1 MRPSSSSSPEP
12 AGAQGPGAGPG
23 LFDEVLAAG
32 PVRDAVADRRWLAA
46 MLEAEAALARA
57 QAALGLIPAEAAAA
71 ITAACVPERY
81 DLADIAAGAAGSG
94 TPVLPLV
101 TALRRAV
108 PGEVRRYVHAGATS
122 QDILD
127 TAAMLVAHR
136 ALGPLLADLD
146 GAAEAAGDLARRY
159 RDTPAAGR
167 TLLQHAVPVT
177 FGLKAAGWLVAL
189 REARDLLVRVRT
201 RRLAVQLGG
210 AAGTLDAYGDA
221 GPAVVRRFAAE
232 LGLAAPLVPWHT
244 DRTRVAELAGALAT
258 AAGVAGKAARDVTLL
273 AQSEVGEVAEAAP
286 GASSAMP
293 HKRNPVAAVATLAA
307 AAQAPG
313 LAATVFGAMVQE
325 HERAAGAWHAEW
337 RPLRELLVAAG
348 SAVHWLRRCLSG
360 LVVDE
365 AAVARNLARLR
376 AVAGETAGG
385 GTGAAAALVDLALAA
400 GDETGERP

>member
-1 MRPSSSSSPEP
+1 
-12 AGAQGPGAGPG
+12 
-23 LFDEVLAAG
+23 
-32 PVRDAVADRRWLAA
+32 
-46 MLEAEAALARA
+46 
-57 QAALGLIPAEAAAA
+57 
-71 ITAACVPERY
+71 
-81 DLADIAAGAAGSG
+81 
-94 TPVLPLV
+94 
-101 TALRRAV
+101 
-108 PGEVRRYVHAGATS
+108 
-122 QDILD
+122 
-127 TAAMLVAHR
+127 
-136 ALGPLLADLD
+136 
-146 GAAEAAGDLARRY
+146 
-159 RDTPAAGR
+159 
-167 TLLQHAVPVT
+167 
-177 FGLKAAGWLVAL
+177 
-189 REARDLLVRVRT
+189 
-201 RRLAVQLGG
+201 
-210 AAGTLDAYGDA
+210 
-221 GPAVVRRFAAE
+221 VRRFAAE
-232 LGLAAPLVPWHT
+232 LGLAAPLLPWHT

-258 AAGVAGKAARDVTLL
+258 AAGAVGKAARDVTLL

>member
-1 MRPSSSSSPEP
+1 MRPSSSTSPEP
-12 AGAQGPGAGPG
+12 AGAPHPGGAG

-32 PVRDAVADRRWLAA
+32 PVREQVADRRWLAA
-46 MLEAEAALARA
+46 MLETEAALARA

-71 ITAACVPERY
+71 VTAACVPARF
-81 DLADIAAGAAGSG
+81 DLADLAAGAAGPG

-108 PGEVRRYVHAGATS
+108 PDGLGRYVHFGATS
-122 QDILD
+122 QDVLD

-146 GAAEAAGDLARRY
+146 GAAAAAGDLARRY

-221 GPAVVRRFAAE
+221 GPALVRRFAAE
-232 LGLAAPLVPWHT
+232 LGLAAPLLPWHT

-258 AAGVAGKAARDVTLL
+258 AAGVVGKAARDVTLL

-286 GASSAMP
+286 GASSAMA
-293 HKRNPVAAVATLAA
+293 HKRNPVAAVAALAA
-307 AAQAPG
+307 AVQTPG

-348 SAVHWLRRCLSG
+348 SAAHWLRRCLTG
-360 LVVDE
+360 LIVDE
-365 AAVARNLARLR
+365 AAIARNLARLR
-376 AVAGETAGG
+376 AVAGAGA

-400 GDETGERP
+400 GDETGDRP